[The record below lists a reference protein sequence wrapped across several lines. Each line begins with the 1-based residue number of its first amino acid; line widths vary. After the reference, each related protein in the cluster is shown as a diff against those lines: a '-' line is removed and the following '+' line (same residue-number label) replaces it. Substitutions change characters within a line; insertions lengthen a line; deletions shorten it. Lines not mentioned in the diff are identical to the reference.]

1 MNSLSTI
8 GSTPLVAPVK
18 SAAQPGR
25 VISEPEVG
33 APAGDL
39 TELSLPAAPAPPTP
53 PPPPKA
59 APPTEPRAPSAP
71 VPVTL
76 SIQEDPPKPHTV
88 EEMSWILQS
97 AASTPLADHPALA
110 EIKQR
115 FPQLPEEVRNHGT
128 LALLDALTIPDPSVA
143 GAKLDQMVD
152 TMTWARKN
160 KSEARELLAEGGD
173 WQTLETAAA
182 AAEEASRKPLSSLDQ
197 AMASPGFLKAFKIG
211 QNHEVEGARL
221 IDQFEAGN
229 PNPGIG
235 TKTLGK
241 GVCYLRGREGTR
253 IFYRMQNDSP
263 QWLVVCNKSNEDS
276 AISLLRRE
284 FDLR

>member
-1 MNSLSTI
+1 MNPLTSL
-8 GSTPLVAPVK
+8 GSTPFVAPVK
-18 SAAQPGR
+18 SAAQPHKVGQ
-25 VISEPEVG
+25 PEAA
-33 APAGDL
+33 APGGDL
-39 TELSLPAAPAPPTP
+39 ADLSLPSATVAAAPVPEVAPAPVSPSAPAPAPP
-53 PPPPKA
+53 
-59 APPTEPRAPSAP
+59 AP

-76 SIQEDPPKPHTV
+76 AMEEAPHTL

-128 LALLDALTIPDPSVA
+128 LALLDALTIPNPTIA
-143 GAKLDQMVD
+143 GARLDQMVD
-152 TMTWARKN
+152 TITWARKN
-160 KSEARELLAEGGD
+160 KGEARELLAEGGD

-182 AAEEASRKPLSSLDQ
+182 AAEEASRKPLTSLDQ

-211 QNHEVEGARL
+211 QNHEAEGARL
-221 IDQFEAGN
+221 IDQFDAGN

-241 GVCYLRGREGTR
+241 GICYLRGREGTR
-253 IFYRMQNDSP
+253 IFYRMKDDVP

>member
-1 MNSLSTI
+1 MNSLTSI
-8 GSTPLVAPVK
+8 GQTPFVAPVK
-18 SAAQPGR
+18 SAAQPQQVVGQ
-25 VISEPEVG
+25 PET
-33 APAGDL
+33 PAAARGDL
-39 TELSLPAAPAPPTP
+39 AELSLPPVTTPEPAPKTASTSAPAP
-53 PPPPKA
+53 KA
-59 APPTEPRAPSAP
+59 PAAP

-76 SIQEDPPKPHTV
+76 AMEEAPHTL

-128 LALLDALTIPDPSVA
+128 LALLDALTIPDPAKA

-160 KSEARELLAEGGD
+160 KGEARELLAGGGD
-173 WQTLETAAA
+173 WQTLETAAT
-182 AAEEASRKPLSSLDQ
+182 AAEEASRKPLTSLDQ

-211 QNHEVEGARL
+211 QNHEAEGARL
-221 IDQFEAGN
+221 IDQFDAGN

-241 GVCYLRGREGTR
+241 GICYLRGREGTR
-253 IFYRMQNDSP
+253 IFYRMKDDAP

>member
-1 MNSLSTI
+1 MNSLTSI
-8 GSTPLVAPVK
+8 GQTPFLTPVK
-18 SAAQPGR
+18 SAAQPHQ
-25 VISEPEVG
+25 VVSQPET
-33 APAGDL
+33 PAAASGDL
-39 TELSLPAAPAPPTP
+39 AELSLPPVTAPEAAPKTAPTP
-53 PPPPKA
+53 SPKA
-59 APPTEPRAPSAP
+59 PAAPI
-71 VPVTL
+71 PVTL
-76 SIQEDPPKPHTV
+76 AMEESAPHTL

-128 LALLDALTIPDPSVA
+128 LALLDALTIPDPAKA
-143 GAKLDQMVD
+143 GAKLDQMLD

-160 KSEARELLAEGGD
+160 KGEARELLAGGGD
-173 WQTLETAAA
+173 WQTLETAATR
-182 AAEEASRKPLSSLDQ
+182 AEEASRKPLTSLDQ

-211 QNHEVEGARL
+211 QNHEAEGARL
-221 IDQFEAGN
+221 IDQFDAGN

-241 GVCYLRGREGTR
+241 GICYLRGREGTR
-253 IFYRMQNDSP
+253 IFYRMQDDKP